1 MCDEL
6 KSVIITITVFLISK
20 TLVAWIKLP
29 IFCFL
34 GMMPSVFGQPLHLS

>member
-20 TLVAWIKLP
+20 TLVAWINYQ
-29 IFCFL
+29 F
-34 GMMPSVFGQPLHLS
+34 SVS